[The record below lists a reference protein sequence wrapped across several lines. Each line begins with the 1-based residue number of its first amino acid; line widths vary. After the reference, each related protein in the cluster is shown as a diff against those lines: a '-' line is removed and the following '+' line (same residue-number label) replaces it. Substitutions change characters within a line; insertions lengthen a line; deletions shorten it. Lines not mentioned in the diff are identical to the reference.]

1 MKAMPTLEGGLRIDA
16 ESPNDWTVL
25 RSIVADAGAANSV
38 DLASRLGALISEEA
52 GAEDWEEYI
61 VPDLR
66 EGFQDELAQVGANIE
81 SAIFEVDGGPG
92 PVWISREDVFPW
104 YSALNQAR
112 LSLEEIFHFGPG
124 EDIDP
129 ATLPP
134 AKGAAYIRSRFYC
147 AIQGLLL
154 EHVMK

>member
-25 RSIVADAGAANSV
+25 RSIVADAGATNGV

-66 EGFQDELAQVGANIE
+66 ESFQDDLAQVGANIE
-81 SAIFEVDGGPG
+81 SAIFEVDGAAG
-92 PVWISREDVFPW
+92 PVWISRADVFPW

-129 ATLPP
+129 ASYPP
-134 AKGAAYIRSRFYC
+134 AMRAAYIRTRFYGT
-147 AIQGLLL
+147 IQELLL
-154 EHVMK
+154 DHVMR

>member
-16 ESPNDWTVL
+16 ENFSDWTVL
-25 RSIVADAGAANSV
+25 RSIVADAGAANGV
-38 DLASRLGALISEEA
+38 DLASRLGALISEDA

-66 EGFQDELAQVGANIE
+66 EAFQDELAQVGANIE

-104 YSALNQAR
+104 YSALNQTV
-112 LSLEEIFHFGPG
+112 
-124 EDIDP
+124 
-129 ATLPP
+129 TL
-134 AKGAAYIRSRFYC
+134 FYLC
-147 AIQGLLL
+147 KLI
-154 EHVMK
+154 EF